1 MGGYHG
7 PVWNPRCKHGTSLYQ
22 RCGTCDAEREEEAR
36 RQASTS
42 FGDAPDPQPA
52 RPGESVGA
60 TKVRPSV
67 TYPDGMAEKKRK
79 ASGANIPEQQR
90 HTVRV
95 VLRVPPDVA
104 ERLDEL
110 AERWKLTRSGTV
122 ARLLDERVG

>member
-1 MGGYHG
+1 VTRTIG
-7 PVWNPRCKHGTSLYQ
+7 P
-22 RCGTCDAEREEEAR
+22 
-36 RQASTS
+36 
-42 FGDAPDPQPA
+42 
-52 RPGESVGA
+52 
-60 TKVRPSV
+60 
-67 TYPDGMAEKKRK
+67 MADKKRK

-122 ARLLDERVG
+122 ARLLDERED